1 VFSWWLQIVA
11 IAVGVVSVGAGI
23 GIPIFYENQIDNSVS
38 ALLLLLNP
46 VCIGSFR
53 VNRQSLKN

>member
-1 VFSWWLQIVA
+1 VA